1 MFYEFRLKGA
11 TVSQIST
18 ADAVRIINKGALII
32 DVRPND
38 AYQAGHIVNSKNIT
52 LEAVEADQNVHKK
65 KDKPLLTICENGMNS
80 GKAANLL
87 RKAGF
92 GSVFS
97 LKGGLRQWRSEN
109 LPLVK

>member
-1 MFYEFRLKGA
+1 MKILLKH
-11 TVSQIST
+11 VF
-18 ADAVRIINKGALII
+18 
-32 DVRPND
+32 
-38 AYQAGHIVNSKNIT
+38 
-52 LEAVEADQNVHKK
+52 QNVHKK